1 MVTINQ
7 RKGKIMKTET
17 IEFYKLARNQTP
29 KREHLGK
36 REAWQNKA
44 FSGKVNRDSKARKE
58 LNKLY

>member
-1 MVTINQ
+1 
-7 RKGKIMKTET
+7 MKTEAT
-17 IEFYKLARNQTP
+17 EFYKQTRNQAP